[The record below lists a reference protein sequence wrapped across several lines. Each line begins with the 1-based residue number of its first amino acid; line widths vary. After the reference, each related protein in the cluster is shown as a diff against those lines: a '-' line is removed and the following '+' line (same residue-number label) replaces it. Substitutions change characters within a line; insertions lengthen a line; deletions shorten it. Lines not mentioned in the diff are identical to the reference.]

1 VKYQLILATI
11 FFAGSLAA
19 QNVKVSTQSLN
30 ATFTNLDKEPAPY
43 IPDAQ
48 DVRAAAV
55 RDTNQ
60 RHAEETQT
68 SIALAHE
75 AAAEANYLNAAAAV
89 LSAPPVPVY
98 YPVYY
103 PVYIER
109 RAAAPVATITGRPFG
124 HGRWR

>member
-1 VKYQLILATI
+1 MRYELILATV
-11 FFAGSLAA
+11 FLAGSLAA

-48 DVRAAAV
+48 DIRAAAV
-55 RDTNQ
+55 RDTNL

-68 SIALAHE
+68 SIALVHE
-75 AAAEANYLNAAAAV
+75 AAEANYLNAAAAV

-98 YPVYY
+98 YPVFY
-103 PVYIER
+103 PVYIEP

>member
-1 VKYQLILATI
+1 MRYQLILATV
-11 FFAGSLAA
+11 FLAGSLAA

-43 IPDAQ
+43 VPDVQ

-68 SIALAHE
+68 SIALAHDV
-75 AAAEANYLNAAAAV
+75 AEVNYLNAAAAV
-89 LSAPPVPVY
+89 LSAPPAPIY
-98 YPVYY
+98 YPGFY
-103 PVYIER
+103 PIYIEP
-109 RAAAPVATITGRPFG
+109 RAAPAATITGRPFG